1 MNDRQVVSS
10 TQIDSLPIEVFAN
23 ARALGRAAAHDAA
36 GIIQQAFKERGQV
49 NVVMATGNSM
59 LTYMEALRSI
69 EDIPWHAVRLFL
81 IDQYLGVDEDRLG
94 TLAFIRKH
102 LLAYVE
108 PMEFHPVTSSLED
121 VEASGDAFE
130 ALLREHPSDLTSLG
144 IGENGHLAF
153 NDPHNASFSEAAW
166 MKKVELSPES
176 RQQPVSEGRF
186 ESLDDVPTHALT
198 MTIPALLAARE
209 ILCIVPER
217 RKASSVKR
225 CLEEPV
231 DESLPA
237 SVLRTVDNARLYLD
251 VDSAALLSS
260 NQDWVKHR
268 PEVPR

>member
-1 MNDRQVVSS
+1 MNDRQVVGS
-10 TQIDSLPIEVFAN
+10 TKIDRLPVEVFAN
-23 ARALGRAAAHDAA
+23 ARALGAAAARDAA
-36 GIIQQAFKERGQV
+36 SVIKRAFSDRGQA

-59 LTYMEALRSI
+59 LTFMEALRSI

-102 LLAYVE
+102 LLAFVK
-108 PMEFHPVTSSLED
+108 PMAFHPVTSSLKD
-121 VEASGDAFE
+121 VEASGRAFE
-130 ALLREHPSDLTSLG
+130 ALLREHPSDLTTLG

-153 NDPHNASFSEAAW
+153 NDPHNASFTEAAW

-186 ESLDDVPTHALT
+186 ASLDEVPTHALT

-209 ILCIVPER
+209 ILCIVPEG
-217 RKASSVKR
+217 RKAKSVKR

-231 DESLPA
+231 DESRPA

-251 VDSAALLSS
+251 VESAAHLSS
-260 NQDWVKHR
+260 LPV
-268 PEVPR
+268 